1 MTLQDIV
8 RSIDGLD
15 DADGAL
21 TIYAA
26 DPWTPS
32 TSAIVVR
39 QRDDGRIPD
48 QAVAAGCR
56 YFLEVSIAL
65 EVLAHFPIL
74 RGHQPSE
81 AEKCERLIEYA
92 ENDA

>member
-1 MTLQDIV
+1 VTLQEIV
-8 RSIDGLD
+8 RRIDEFD
-15 DADGAL
+15 DAEGAL

-26 DPWTPS
+26 DPWKPS
-32 TSAIVVR
+32 TLAVVAC
-39 QRDDGRIPD
+39 QRDDRRVPD
-48 QAVAAGCR
+48 EAVAAGCR

-65 EVLAHFPIL
+65 EVLEHFPTL
-74 RGHQPSE
+74 HGHQPSE